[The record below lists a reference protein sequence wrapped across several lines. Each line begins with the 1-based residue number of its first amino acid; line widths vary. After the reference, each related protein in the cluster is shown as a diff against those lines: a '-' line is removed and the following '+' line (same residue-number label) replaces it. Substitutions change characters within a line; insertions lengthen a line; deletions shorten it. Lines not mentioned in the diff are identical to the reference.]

1 MLRPRDAGRRGEHV
15 GRVGPGGS
23 RVFAEEGCV
32 RPGPVSRRQALA
44 ILGGAG
50 ALAAEGLLLT
60 ADTAATIAVGR
71 PAVTNYLLFVDPQG
85 VAGRN
90 MV

>member
-1 MLRPRDAGRRGEHV
+1 MREAGSGQPQAAA
-15 GRVGPGGS
+15 G
-23 RVFAEEGCV
+23 
-32 RPGPVSRRQALA
+32 SRRQALA